1 MSSDLRLSSCK
12 GCSLWDFYFILFYW
26 AKNAYTLY
34 SILVSLLTL
43 TAMRWLRLSFA
54 LFCTVLLKLNI
65 YFNRSLWSTTNQTMI
80 KCTQDL
86 ISLHNLIESILQ
98 TVILF
103 ALSAIK
109 RIKIKQ
115 LKRLFESRNS
125 VWKWI
130 FLSLLFSKLSNRK

>member
-1 MSSDLRLSSCK
+1 MQRLFTLRFL
-12 GCSLWDFYFILFYW
+12 FYFISLSKEWIHAILNSCFFVDFNS
-26 AKNAYTLY
+26 NAM
-34 SILVSLLTL
+34 IEIN
-43 TAMRWLRLSFA
+43 
-54 LFCTVLLKLNI
+54 FCTVLLRLNI